1 MDNNNNIFNNNYKIN
16 IKIYLKFWV
25 CKNFTKIFTHL
36 VNPYVSITGHTNLY
50 VYPGTKNSQNNGG
63 K

>member
-1 MDNNNNIFNNNYKIN
+1 MCN
-16 IKIYLKFWV
+16 
-25 CKNFTKIFTHL
+25 KNFTKIFTHP

-50 VYPGTKNSQNNGG
+50 VYPGTKNSRNNGG

>member
-1 MDNNNNIFNNNYKIN
+1 MEKKYRTTKRGSNRGNISLDNNNNIFNNNYKIN

-25 CKNFTKIFTHL
+25 CKNFIKIFTHSL
-36 VNPYVSITGHTNLY
+36 KSSRS
-50 VYPGTKNSQNNGG
+50 KF

>member
-1 MDNNNNIFNNNYKIN
+1 LDNNNNIFNNNYKIN

-25 CKNFTKIFTHL
+25 CKNFIKIFTHP

-50 VYPGTKNSQNNGG
+50 VYPGTKNSRNNGG

>member
-1 MDNNNNIFNNNYKIN
+1 M
-16 IKIYLKFWV
+16 
-25 CKNFTKIFTHL
+25 CKNFIKIFTHP

-50 VYPGTKNSQNNGG
+50 VYPGTKNSRNNGG